1 MDAEFLEKV
10 HMKDQTITV
19 WSFCFLQR
27 HGVTTSR
34 PTSSIQLAQIE
45 AAAIESEELSEL
57 PVVEVVGHQHVEQ
70 PSRTIDPHY
79 RVQVVAHVQWLFI

>member
-10 HMKDQTITV
+10 HIEDQTIAV
-19 WSFCFLQR
+19 LSFCFLQQ

-34 PTSSIQLAQIE
+34 PTSSIQLAHIE
-45 AAAIESEELSEL
+45 ATAIESEEMTEL
-57 PVVEVVGHQHVEQ
+57 LVVKVVGRHYVEQ

-79 RVQVVAHVQWLFI
+79 RVQVAHLQ